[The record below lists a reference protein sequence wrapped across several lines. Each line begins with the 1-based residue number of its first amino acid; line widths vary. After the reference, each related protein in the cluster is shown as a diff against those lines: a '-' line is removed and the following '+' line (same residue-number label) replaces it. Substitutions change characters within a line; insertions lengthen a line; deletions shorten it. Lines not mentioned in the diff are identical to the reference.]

1 MFYWRLWALMSRYL
15 RINGDW
21 KLYWPSTF
29 PPSRSL
35 ELACSLGSNILEVL
49 LCRVFQFQR
58 SLPNIVIFI
67 QFTQRVDKSHPHR
80 LKAKE
85 FLYSLVQ
92 VSLWRSLAQSAW
104 SYFSVCPVVRAD
116 SDAIIDSHVRC
127 PSYLFRVYINFKQRN
142 SDERGPNQDR
152 RTRHAFKISF

>member
-116 SDAIIDSHVRC
+116 NDAINRFPCQMPELSVQSISILSKGIRTKGVQ
-127 PSYLFRVYINFKQRN
+127 IKT
-142 SDERGPNQDR
+142 DEQDMLSR
-152 RTRHAFKISF
+152 